1 MSDVYDEILNQSNI
15 QTVLEHYGL
24 KIVKNK
30 YQCPFHADTHP
41 SMSIHRNKGI
51 AKCFACGAGGNTI
64 SFIQKYENEINHRDF
79 SVKDAMQKAIDI
91 QGLNIQIPQ
100 NSNNIE
106 LTKEQKEQK
115 KLRNILLDAINICEN
130 NLKVNNI
137 DCKNALKYLEN
148 RNLSNKIIN
157 DFHIGFNVASDNITD
172 KLLTKYSLQ
181 DLIKV
186 GIVKEQENDYKDIF
200 SQRIIIPI
208 FDENGYP
215 VGFGARVLNNKTK
228 PKYINTNS
236 TPLFNK
242 SNLLFNYHQ
251 AKYVARNNEM
261 IIVEGY
267 MDVISSKAIGFDNV
281 VGTMGTAITDEHI
294 KLLKKL
300 KCEVTLSLDNDNAGK
315 DAMLRIIPE
324 LLKHNIKVNVLDI
337 AKLGEYKDFGDLQ
350 MANIPREKIYQ
361 TKISAFTFLMQE
373 KYMKNVELSV
383 ENINRIF
390 HKMLKDKLI
399 NNSKDTLEFKEVI
412 VKNTNYTN
420 DEIEQIINPSKIKK
434 ESAIDKYKN
443 VFFYNY
449 ILNLIKQYAEKHQDI
464 ILSKFVG
471 NNLLDMDTLTD
482 TLNNDKYLAKEGLSI
497 YIGNYIKE
505 VIYNMEEY
513 KKLKNDKMFILDK
526 LLNNVKSFDANGNI
540 VNLELTMEQKQMV
553 IDQYNSSFDESIK
566 HKIESEA
573 DTFDELFIANSS
585 NQFETLFP
593 KSYVE
598 QMKEQAINRFKNE
611 NVMEAVRYALAY
623 TEDMKSVVSDKYVAN
638 GKYKTLLVFNNNKN
652 ILSLSTDNIKL
663 PQKEETKEKNVE
675 KNKSKEKKSMSF
687 LIKLTGNEK
696 ETCRGLYLPIHDDI
710 EVYIPK
716 ELYKKNGN
724 KIEIINNNSSKAVMS
739 EYKMNPNE
747 RTKDKWLSQLTLQ
760 DFYKKYLGRFEIQM
774 EREVMA

>member
-30 YQCPFHADTHP
+30 CQCPFHADTHP

-638 GKYKTLLVFNNNKN
+638 GKYKTLLVFDNNKN

>member
-30 YQCPFHADTHP
+30 CQCPFHADTHP

-566 HKIESEA
+566 HKIESEV
-573 DTFDELFIANSS
+573 DTFDELFS
-585 NQFETLFP
+585 NFCEVF
-593 KSYVE
+593 KSTN
-598 QMKEQAINRFKNE
+598 KLCS
-611 NVMEAVRYALAY
+611 VRHF
-623 TEDMKSVVSDKYVAN
+623 VV
-638 GKYKTLLVFNNNKN
+638 
-652 ILSLSTDNIKL
+652 
-663 PQKEETKEKNVE
+663 
-675 KNKSKEKKSMSF
+675 
-687 LIKLTGNEK
+687 
-696 ETCRGLYLPIHDDI
+696 
-710 EVYIPK
+710 IP
-716 ELYKKNGN
+716 
-724 KIEIINNNSSKAVMS
+724 
-739 EYKMNPNE
+739 
-747 RTKDKWLSQLTLQ
+747 
-760 DFYKKYLGRFEIQM
+760 
-774 EREVMA
+774 

>member
-30 YQCPFHADTHP
+30 CQCPFHADTHP

-172 KLLTKYSLQ
+172 QLLTKYSLQ

-251 AKYVARNNEM
+251 AKYVARNNEI

-390 HKMLKDKLI
+390 HKMIKDKLI

-464 ILSKFVG
+464 ILSKFVV

-593 KSYVE
+593 KSYIE

-663 PQKEETKEKNVE
+663 PQKEETKEKNVK

>member
-30 YQCPFHADTHP
+30 CQCPFHADTHP

-172 KLLTKYSLQ
+172 QLLTKYSLQ

-251 AKYVARNNEM
+251 AKYVARNNEI

-464 ILSKFVG
+464 ILSKFVV

-497 YIGNYIKE
+497 YIGDYIKE

-513 KKLKNDKMFILDK
+513 KKFKNDKMFILDK

-585 NQFETLFP
+585 SQFETLFP

-675 KNKSKEKKSMSF
+675 KNKSNEKKSMSF

-724 KIEIINNNSSKAVMS
+724 KIEIINNNSKS
-739 EYKMNPNE
+739 
-747 RTKDKWLSQLTLQ
+747 
-760 DFYKKYLGRFEIQM
+760 
-774 EREVMA
+774 